1 MDWLWNDYARCR
13 YISLGRAFIRPI
25 CPQSHLP
32 SAKVCSRLRT
42 TTVCSRVLAYFLIRL
57 AYQPI
62 HICYN
67 APNRT
72 VLSAPIA
79 WSDHCIGRT
88 YQVYPLWTI
97 VSTRTKDKTVK
108 IYRLA
113 IRRSFGTAS
122 IKKTQAVG
130 LDNSSTNVTLQIR
143 RQYLGLLCTDVCESV
158 ILLVNTA
165 NEKTKGSRVVT
176 NSWTI

>member
-1 MDWLWNDYARCR
+1 MTL
-13 YISLGRAFIRPI
+13 
-25 CPQSHLP
+25 
-32 SAKVCSRLRT
+32 
-42 TTVCSRVLAYFLIRL
+42 
-57 AYQPI
+57 
-62 HICYN
+62 
-67 APNRT
+67 
-72 VLSAPIA
+72 
-79 WSDHCIGRT
+79 
-88 YQVYPLWTI
+88 
-97 VSTRTKDKTVK
+97 K

-143 RQYLGLLCTDVCESV
+143 RQYLLCTDVCESV

-176 NSWTI
+176 NS